1 MLELNVA
8 RLSNVVTFEVNRPSL
23 EKAKAEVE
31 KLRKQMAA
39 VKDIELRVKTH
50 KQSTAKAKKDVDDIA
65 KKQAQADKANAK
77 AQLAAQRVV
86 AREQKA
92 LAARKEKAELKLLD
106 VGSSIS
112 AMHRLSVAEQYKAIA
127 QAREIA
133 LQYERGAIS
142 LARMNSQM
150 KRLQQQQRK
159 INGNRNAH
167 AKAYAPVKGSGS
179 IGGGAAAVMLGGL
192 GAGATYM
199 AMSKASEFVT
209 NSFANAET
217 LGELYSRAKL
227 GGVDVNQMNNIEQWA
242 YKNGVDSMMGEQG
255 KRKYLDQM
263 KDVREKATKSY
274 DEAEYVVDKKTG
286 KGEWKGGD
294 SGINT
299 LMNEGFLTKKDLKD
313 FADNPAGLVSKAVQ
327 GMVAKG
333 YSDAQIGSRLEDLAD
348 DLMLT
353 SKYWTRSAKEVEQSA
368 REQRESGRWVT
379 QAQQESVIKFRE
391 LNNALSGLSDSQG
404 IAFVDGFMKSLDPKV
419 IEEFKK
425 SMVAMLPMFTKLGE
439 AIGGLVN
446 AVMKAI
452 NWLMKNDE
460 KTAAIQKN
468 LGDAPPLSNEGM
480 KQNLSNLTPNQ
491 YKGAGTGTTK
501 PDNSNSLV
509 NTIKGWFTP
518 EETVGGAQAV
528 NQYTLEGQNIA
539 NLKQS
544 AAQQAI
550 KTPSYTFAPVINFNP
565 ELQVNAE
572 VPLTIESDT
581 GRLSEFID
589 FKSKASSA
597 EFSKLLTLGVCQAGQ
612 PINHHCGAV

>member
-1 MLELNVA
+1 MLELNVS
-8 RLSNVVTFEVNRPSL
+8 RLSNVVTFQVDRPSL

-50 KQSTAKAKKDVDDIA
+50 KQSTAKAKKGVDDIA

-263 KDVREKATKSY
+263 KDVRERATKSY

-404 IAFVDGFMKSLDPKV
+404 IAFVDGFMKSLDPAV

-439 AIGGLVN
+439 AVGGLLN
-446 AVMKAI
+446 AIMKTI

-480 KQNLSNLTPNQ
+480 KQNLSNLTPDQ

-501 PDNSNSLV
+501 PDNSNSLF
-509 NTIKGWFTP
+509 NTIKGWFMP

-528 NQYTLEGQNIA
+528 NQYSLEGQNIA

-544 AAQQAI
+544 AAQQAL
-550 KTPSYTFAPVINFNP
+550 KAPSYTFAPVIHFNP

-597 EFSKLLTLGVCQAGQ
+597 EFSKLLTLGVMSG
-612 PINHHCGAV
+612 GSTY

>member
-1 MLELNVA
+1 MLELNVS
-8 RLSNVVTFEVNRPSL
+8 RLSNVVTFQVDRPSL

-227 GGVDVNQMNNIEQWA
+227 GGVDVNQMNDVEQWA
-242 YKNGVDSMMGEQG
+242 YKNGVDSMMGEQC

-263 KDVREKATKSY
+263 KDVRERATKSY

-404 IAFVDGFMKSLDPKV
+404 IAFVDGFMKSLDPAV

-460 KTAAIQKN
+460 KTEAIQKN

-480 KQNLSNLTPNQ
+480 KQNLSNLVPDQ

-501 PDNSNSLV
+501 PDNSNSLF

-597 EFSKLLTLGVCQAGQ
+597 EFSKLLTLGVMSG
-612 PINHHCGAV
+612 GSTY

>member
-192 GAGATYM
+192 GAGAAYM

-242 YKNGVDSMMGEQG
+242 YKNGVDSMMGDQG

-263 KDVREKATKSY
+263 KDVRERATKSY

-480 KQNLSNLTPNQ
+480 KQNLSNLTPDQ
-491 YKGAGTGTTK
+491 YKGAGTGTIK

-509 NTIKGWFTP
+509 NTIKSWFMP

-528 NQYTLEGQNIA
+528 NQYSLEGQNIA

-544 AAQQAI
+544 AAQQAL
-550 KTPSYTFAPVINFNP
+550 KAPSYTFAPVINFNP

-597 EFSKLLTLGVCQAGQ
+597 EFSKLLTLGVMSG
-612 PINHHCGAV
+612 GSTY

>member
-1 MLELNVA
+1 MLDLTVS
-8 RLSNVVTFEVNRPSL
+8 RLSNVVTFQVDRPSL

-92 LAARKEKAELKLLD
+92 LAARKEKADLKLLD

-112 AMHRLSVAEQYKAIA
+112 ALHRLSVAEQYKAIA

-192 GAGATYM
+192 GAGAAYM

-209 NSFANAET
+209 NSFASAET

-227 GGVDVNQMNNIEQWA
+227 GGVDVNQMNNVEQWS
-242 YKNGVDSMMGEQG
+242 YKNGIDSLQGEQG

-263 KDVREKATKSY
+263 KDVRERATKSY

-446 AVMKAI
+446 AVMKTI

-460 KTAAIQKN
+460 KTEAIQKN

-480 KQNLSNLTPNQ
+480 KQNLSNLVPEQ
-491 YKGAGTGTTK
+491 YKGAGTGTIK

-509 NTIKGWFTP
+509 NTIKSWFMP

-528 NQYTLEGQNIA
+528 NQYSLEGQNIA

-550 KTPSYTFAPVINFNP
+550 KAPSYTFAPVIHFNP

-597 EFSKLLTLGVCQAGQ
+597 EVYWQ
-612 PINHHCGAV
+612 

>member
-1 MLELNVA
+1 MLELNVS
-8 RLSNVVTFEVNRPSL
+8 RLSNVVIFQVDRPSL

-227 GGVDVNQMNNIEQWA
+227 GGVDVNQMNDVEQWA

-263 KDVREKATKSY
+263 KDVRERATKSY

-404 IAFVDGFMKSLDPKV
+404 IAFVDGFMKSLDPAV

-460 KTAAIQKN
+460 KTEAIQKN

-480 KQNLSNLTPNQ
+480 KQNLSNLVPDQ

-501 PDNSNSLV
+501 PDNSNSLF

-597 EFSKLLTLGVCQAGQ
+597 EFSKLLTLGVMSG
-612 PINHHCGAV
+612 GSTY

>member
-1 MLELNVA
+1 MLELNVS
-8 RLSNVVTFEVNRPSL
+8 RLSNVVTFQVDRPSL
-23 EKAKAEVE
+23 EKAKTEVE

-50 KQSTAKAKKDVDDIA
+50 KQSTAKAKKGVDDIA

-263 KDVREKATKSY
+263 KDVRERATKSY

-404 IAFVDGFMKSLDPKV
+404 IAFVDGFMKSLDPAV

-439 AIGGLVN
+439 AVGGLLN
-446 AVMKAI
+446 AIMKTI

-480 KQNLSNLTPNQ
+480 KQNLSNLTPDQ

-501 PDNSNSLV
+501 PDNSNSLF
-509 NTIKGWFTP
+509 NTIKGWFMP

-528 NQYTLEGQNIA
+528 NQYSLEGQNIA

-544 AAQQAI
+544 AAQQAL
-550 KTPSYTFAPVINFNP
+550 KAPSYTFAPVIHFNP

-597 EFSKLLTLGVCQAGQ
+597 EFSKLLTLGVMSG
-612 PINHHCGAV
+612 GSTY

>member
-1 MLELNVA
+1 MLELNVS
-8 RLSNVVTFEVNRPSL
+8 RLSNVVTFQVDRPSL

-192 GAGATYM
+192 GAGAAYM

-209 NSFANAET
+209 NSFASAET

-242 YKNGVDSMMGEQG
+242 YKNGVDSMMGDQG

-263 KDVREKATKSY
+263 KDVRQRATKSY

-439 AIGGLVN
+439 AVGGLLN
-446 AVMKAI
+446 AIMKTI

-480 KQNLSNLTPNQ
+480 KQNLSNLTPDQ

-509 NTIKGWFTP
+509 NTIKSWFMP

-528 NQYTLEGQNIA
+528 NQYSLEGQNIA

-544 AAQQAI
+544 AAQQAL
-550 KTPSYTFAPVINFNP
+550 KAPSYTFAPVIHFNP

-597 EFSKLLTLGVCQAGQ
+597 EFSKLLTLGVMSG
-612 PINHHCGAV
+612 GSTY

>member
-1 MLELNVA
+1 MSLDISVSTLKNT
-8 RLSNVVTFEVNRPSL
+8 VTFVTDHKSL
-23 EKAKAEVE
+23 NKAKAEVE
-31 KLRKQMAA
+31 KLRKQMSA
-39 VKDIELRVKTH
+39 VKDVEIRVKTH
-50 KQSTAKAKKDVDDIA
+50 KQSTAKTKKDVDDIA
-65 KKQAQADKANAK
+65 KKQAQVDKANLK
-77 AQLAAQRVV
+77 AQKAAQRVA

-112 AMHRLSVAEQYKAIA
+112 AMNRLNVSEQYKAIA

-133 LQYERGAIS
+133 KQYEQGAIS

-192 GAGATYM
+192 GAGAAFL
-199 AMSKASEFVT
+199 AMSKANEFVA

-217 LGELYSRAKL
+217 QGELYSRAKL

-263 KDVREKATKSY
+263 KDVRERATKSY

-299 LMNEGFLTKKDLKD
+299 LLNEGFLTKKDLKD
-313 FADNPAGLVSKAVQ
+313 FANNPAGLISKATQ

-333 YSDAQIGSRLEDLAD
+333 YSDAQVGSRLEDLGD
-348 DLMLT
+348 DLLLT

-391 LNNALSGLSDSQG
+391 LNNALTGLSDSQG
-404 IAFVDGFMKSLDPKV
+404 IAFVDGFMKSLDPAV

-439 AIGGLVN
+439 AVGGLLN
-446 AVMKAI
+446 AIMKTI

-480 KQNLSNLTPNQ
+480 KKNLDNLTPDQ
-491 YKGAGTGTTK
+491 YKGAGTATTA
-501 PDNSNSLV
+501 PDNSNSLF
-509 NTIKGWFTP
+509 NTIKGLFVSGDDSP
-518 EETVGGAQAV
+518 SSGQAAM
-528 NQYTLEGQNIA
+528 QYDVTGQNIA
-539 NLKQS
+539 NLKNS
-544 AAQQAI
+544 AAQQAMQA
-550 KTPSYTFAPVINFNP
+550 PAYTFAPVLNFNP

-572 VPLTIESDT
+572 VPLTIQSDT
-581 GRLSEFID
+581 GRLSDYID
-589 FKSKASSA
+589 FKSKASAA
-597 EFSKLLTLGVCQAGQ
+597 EFSKLLTLGVMSG
-612 PINHHCGAV
+612 GSTY

>member
-1 MLELNVA
+1 MLELNVS
-8 RLSNVVTFEVNRPSL
+8 RLSNVVTFQVDRPSL

-50 KQSTAKAKKDVDDIA
+50 KQSTAKAKKDVDDFA

-242 YKNGVDSMMGEQG
+242 YKNGVDSMMGDQG

-263 KDVREKATKSY
+263 KDVRERATKSY

-327 GMVAKG
+327 GMVKKG

-480 KQNLSNLTPNQ
+480 KQNLSNLTPDQ

-509 NTIKGWFTP
+509 NTIKSWFMP

-528 NQYTLEGQNIA
+528 NQYSLEGQNIA

-544 AAQQAI
+544 AAQQAF

-597 EFSKLLTLGVCQAGQ
+597 EFSKLLTLGVMSG
-612 PINHHCGAV
+612 GSTY

>member
-1 MLELNVA
+1 CNPAYSKSIHTWLRFGEIM
-8 RLSNVVTFEVNRPSL
+8 RGSLS
-23 EKAKAEVE
+23 
-31 KLRKQMAA
+31 
-39 VKDIELRVKTH
+39 
-50 KQSTAKAKKDVDDIA
+50 
-65 KKQAQADKANAK
+65 
-77 AQLAAQRVV
+77 AQRVV

-227 GGVDVNQMNNIEQWA
+227 GGVDVNQMNDVEQWA

-263 KDVREKATKSY
+263 KDVRERATKSY

-404 IAFVDGFMKSLDPKV
+404 IAFVDGFMKSLDPAV

-460 KTAAIQKN
+460 KTEAIQKN

-480 KQNLSNLTPNQ
+480 KQNLSNLVPDQ

-501 PDNSNSLV
+501 PDNSNSLF

-597 EFSKLLTLGVCQAGQ
+597 EFSKLLTLGVMSG
-612 PINHHCGAV
+612 GSTY

>member
-1 MLELNVA
+1 MLEINAA
-8 RLSNVVTFEVNRPSL
+8 RISNVITFTTDSKSL
-23 EKAKAEVE
+23 QKAKNEVE

-92 LAARKEKAELKLLD
+92 LAARKEKADLKLLD
-106 VGSSIS
+106 VGASIS
-112 AMHRLSVAEQYKAIA
+112 ALHRLSVAEQYKAIA

-192 GAGATYM
+192 GAGAAYM

-209 NSFANAET
+209 NSFASAET

-242 YKNGVDSMMGEQG
+242 YKNGVDSMMGDQG

-263 KDVREKATKSY
+263 KDVRAKATKSY

-327 GMVAKG
+327 GMVKKG

-597 EFSKLLTLGVCQAGQ
+597 EFSKLLTLGVMSG
-612 PINHHCGAV
+612 GSTY

>member
-1 MLELNVA
+1 MLELNVS
-8 RLSNVVTFEVNRPSL
+8 RLSNVVTFQVDRPSL

-227 GGVDVNQMNNIEQWA
+227 GGVDVNQMNDVEQWA

-263 KDVREKATKSY
+263 KDVRERATKSY

-439 AIGGLVN
+439 AVGGLLN
-446 AVMKAI
+446 AIMKTI

-480 KQNLSNLTPNQ
+480 KQNLSNLTPDQ

-509 NTIKGWFTP
+509 NTIKSWFMP

-528 NQYTLEGQNIA
+528 NQYSLEGQNIA

-544 AAQQAI
+544 AAQQAL
-550 KTPSYTFAPVINFNP
+550 KAPSYTFAPVINFNP

-597 EFSKLLTLGVCQAGQ
+597 EFSKLLTLGVMSG
-612 PINHHCGAV
+612 GSTY